1 MPSGAAAN
9 DVVTAAPATTTLSGG
24 VGADTFQFAPSFGHD
39 TIVDFTEGEDKIDFD
54 PAIFATIDD
63 ILAHT
68 QQVGSDTVITVDQ
81 ASSVTLTNVDMS
93 TLSASDFVH
102 H

>member
-1 MPSGAAAN
+1 MGT
-9 DVVTAAPATTTLSGG
+9 DDILSGG
-24 VGADTFQFAPSFGHD
+24 AGADTFQFAPSLGHD
-39 TIVDFTEGEDKIDFD
+39 TIVNFEPGVDKIDFD
-54 PAIFATIDD
+54 LAIFATVDD

-68 QQVGSDTVITVDQ
+68 QQVGSDVVITVDQ
-81 ASSVTLTNVDMS
+81 ANSVTLTNVSTS

>member
-1 MPSGAAAN
+1 VGT
-9 DVVTAAPATTTLSGG
+9 DDILSGG
-24 VGADTFQFAPSFGHD
+24 AGADTFQFAPSFGHD
-39 TIVDFTEGEDKIDFD
+39 TIVNFEPGVDKIDFD
-54 PAIFATIDD
+54 QAIFATVDD

-93 TLSASDFVH
+93 TLSASDFIH